1 MVESVEGIFYDASRD
16 GGRSNRVGLG
26 CDGILATLSYWFG
39 GSLYSPLRKKEELE
53 ARGPELPPSGP

>member
-26 CDGILATLSYWFG
+26 CDGILATLSY
-39 GSLYSPLRKKEELE
+39 
-53 ARGPELPPSGP
+53 